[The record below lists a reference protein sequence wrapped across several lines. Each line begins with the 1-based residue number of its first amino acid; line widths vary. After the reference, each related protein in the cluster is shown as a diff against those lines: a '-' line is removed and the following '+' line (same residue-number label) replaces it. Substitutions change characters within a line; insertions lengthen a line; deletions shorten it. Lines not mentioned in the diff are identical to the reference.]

1 MTICAAIAD
10 EKWDRWTEGLLFG
23 CFVDI
28 LIFLIIYGAWVVWKI
43 TIKELYEYANANGFE
58 NLPLQYGFVDDN
70 GIYYP
75 DYLRFA
81 DFDYNI
87 DNVTMMFYV
96 AGDKEAKGLQK
107 NTGSTMEYVGA
118 GDDAAMGV
126 YKCSQCGS
134 EVQNYEY
141 YDFCPWC
148 GNKIKGWE

>member
-1 MTICAAIAD
+1 M
-10 EKWDRWTEGLLFG
+10 
-23 CFVDI
+23 
-28 LIFLIIYGAWVVWKI
+28 
-43 TIKELYEYANANGFE
+43 TIKELYQYAMEHSVE
-58 NLPLQYGFVDDN
+58 NLPLQYGFIDDN

-75 DYLRFA
+75 DYFRFA
-81 DFDYNI
+81 DFDYNP

-96 AGDKEAKGLQK
+96 AGDKELAKGLQK

-148 GNKIKGWE
+148 GNKIKGWTE